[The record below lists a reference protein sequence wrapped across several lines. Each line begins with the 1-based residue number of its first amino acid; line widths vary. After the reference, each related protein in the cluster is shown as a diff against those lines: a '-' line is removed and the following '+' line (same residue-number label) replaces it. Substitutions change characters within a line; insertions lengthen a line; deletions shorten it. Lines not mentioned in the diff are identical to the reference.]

1 MKRKEPLVITIL
13 ITITLMLTAPLSV
26 HSSSFAANLVCTSNP
41 CIGSPQ
47 NDNLTAICFGSSNGT
62 TVQGNDGDDI
72 VNGSACNDNIFGNK
86 GNDVIIGN
94 EGIDNMTGGSGN
106 DIIDASQNDNATDI
120 LSGSSGNDT
129 FKCFTH
135 LLDHAV
141 DYKPGKDSLSGDCGL
156 SAPKG

>member
-1 MKRKEPLVITIL
+1 
-13 ITITLMLTAPLSV
+13 MLTAPLSV

-47 NDNLTAICFGSSNGT
+47 NDNLTAVCFGSPNGT

-86 GNDVIIGN
+86 GNDVI
-94 EGIDNMTGGSGN
+94 
-106 DIIDASQNDNATDI
+106 DASQNDNATDI
-120 LSGSSGNDT
+120 LSGGSGNDT

-141 DYKPGKDSLSGDCGL
+141 DYKPGKDSISGICGL
-156 SAPKG
+156 SAPRS

>member
-13 ITITLMLTAPLSV
+13 ITIMLMLTAPLSL
-26 HSSSFAANLVCTSNP
+26 HSSSFATNFICTSNP
-41 CIGSPQ
+41 CIDTSH
-47 NDNLTAICFGSSNGT
+47 NENLTAVCFSSPNGT

-72 VNGSACNDNIFGNK
+72 VNGSVCNDNIFGNK

-94 EGIDNMTGGSGN
+94 EGLDNMTGGSGN

-120 LSGSSGNDT
+120 LRGSSGNDT

-135 LLDHAV
+135 LLDHAA
-141 DYKPGKDSLSGDCGL
+141 DYKPGKDSIIGDCGL
-156 SAPKG
+156 SAPG